1 MRITGADTLARE
13 LKDKANLQDVKNVV
27 RLNSSEMQTK
37 MQRKVP
43 VDTGTLKRSINFD
56 ILDGGY
62 TGRIYAHTEYMNW
75 VEWGTRK
82 QTAQPYFRPSFHEV
96 APQFKKDMD
105 RLLK

>member
-13 LKDKANLQDVKNVV
+13 LKDKANLQDVKNTV
-27 RLNSSEMQTK
+27 RVNTSELQTK
-37 MQRKVP
+37 MQRKVA
-43 VDTGTLKRSINFD
+43 VDTGALKRSIGFN

-62 TGRIYAHTEYMNW
+62 TGHVQATMEYAPY
-75 VEWGTRK
+75 VEWGTRR
-82 QTAQPYFRPSFHEV
+82 QTAQPYLRPSFNEI